1 MELKRYRTLA
11 LEILKTLN
19 ILNPT
24 YMHCLL
30 YLRSSS
36 AGKPNNIT
44 IARTNTITYG
54 TKSLRSL
61 GPQIQNS
68 LPKDIKAETSCFSDQ
83 LRFSRILNNFKW
95 CIILVYVL
103 LNCILIPRIN
113 KVNKRKRKL
122 DQCHQNVNLRNLRKL
137 GQENP

>member
-36 AGKPNNIT
+36 AGKSNNIT
-44 IARTNTITYG
+44 IVRTNTM
-54 TKSLRSL
+54 KRLRSL

-68 LPKDIKAETSCFSDQ
+68 LPKDIKAEASCFSDQ

-103 LNCILIPRIN
+103 LNFILIPRIN

-122 DQCHQNVNLRNLRKL
+122 DQYHQNVNLRNLRKL